1 MRAVNLLP
9 GGSESRKSFRSEDP
23 AVVVGSALGVVVLI
37 ALGAGFMNVHS
48 KVNAEQRKLTAA
60 RTELAKLS
68 LLKKDPVLAKPVV
81 TKPIVPIPAVTSE
94 EQPRLT
100 AIAGAMST
108 RIAWDRILREFSLV
122 LPSDVTISSLT
133 LTAPAAATTTG
144 APVGA
149 PSQGL
154 SISGSAFSH
163 DGVARLLSRLML
175 IPDLTNVTLG
185 SSAAAAEP
193 AAGGPAASGVQ
204 FSISAGVKGAPAPPA
219 PPAAPPATTDTTA
232 GATS

>member
-9 GGSESRKSFRSEDP
+9 SGSESRKSFRKEDP
-23 AVVVGSALGVVVLI
+23 AVVIGSALGAVVLVS
-37 ALGAGFMNVHS
+37 LGIGFMSVHS
-48 KVNAEQRKLTAA
+48 KVNAEQQKLTTA

-68 LLKKDPVLAKPVV
+68 LTKKPPIVSKPVV

-100 AIAGAMST
+100 AITSALST

-122 LPSDVTISSLT
+122 LPSDVKIAALT
-133 LTAPAAATTTG
+133 LTAPAAPTAAAPG
-144 APVGA
+144 ALA
-149 PSQGL
+149 PAASQGL

-175 IPDLTNVTLG
+175 IPDLSDVTL
-185 SSAAAAEP
+185 SSSTAGTGAAA
-193 AAGGPAASGVQ
+193 GVQ
-204 FSISAGVKGAPAPPA
+204 FSISASVKGAPAPPA
-219 PPAAPPATTDTTA
+219 LPAPVVAVTTDTTA
-232 GATS
+232 GASS

>member
-9 GGSESRKSFRSEDP
+9 SGSESRKSFRSEDP
-23 AVVVGSALGVVVLI
+23 AVVVGSLLGVVVLL

-60 RTELAKLS
+60 RTELARLS
-68 LLKKDPVLAKPVV
+68 LTKKDPVIAKPII

-100 AIAGAMST
+100 ALASAMST

-122 LPSDVTISSLT
+122 LPTDVTISSLT
-133 LTAPAAATTTG
+133 LTAPAAAATTG

-154 SISGSAFSH
+154 SITGSAFSH

-175 IPDLTNVTLG
+175 IPDLANVTLA
-185 SSAAAAEP
+185 SSTASTS
-193 AAGGPAASGVQ
+193 GTGPSGVQ

-219 PPAAPPATTDTTA
+219 PPAAPPVTTDTTT